1 MLGLAMRCRT
11 CGRWLWYVPYL
22 TFKWNIVLTD
32 SQLKGDETATLEM
45 PPAHRLFDSK
55 KLSPVLKQRKAAM
68 DAQNATSSSSSSG
81 LNTQTIAEL
90 VTILRPP
97 VPTMAPYPYMQPQLA
112 LPSATP
118 ALDMLLSSSR
128 SVGPSMPLKEFCSL
142 YKIAETVRQ
151 KLDNEGYTDAHLM
164 QYVSVAEL
172 KEAGLKNGEVASL
185 KYAVARWSVPNE

>member
-1 MLGLAMRCRT
+1 M
-11 CGRWLWYVPYL
+11 
-22 TFKWNIVLTD
+22 LTD

-45 PPAHRLFDSK
+45 PPAHHLFDSK
-55 KLSPVLKQRKAAM
+55 KLSPVMKQRKAAM
-68 DAQNATSSSSSSG
+68 EAQNATSSSSG

-97 VPTMAPYPYMQPQLA
+97 VTAMAPYPYMQPQLA

-128 SVGPSMPLKEFCSL
+128 SVRPSMPLKEFCSL

-151 KLDNEGYTDAHLM
+151 KLNDEGYTDAHLM

-172 KEAGLKNGEVASL
+172 KEAGLKVASL
-185 KYAVARWSVPNE
+185 KYTVARWSVPNE

>member
-1 MLGLAMRCRT
+1 
-11 CGRWLWYVPYL
+11 
-22 TFKWNIVLTD
+22 VLTD
-32 SQLKGDETATLEM
+32 SQLKGDETATLAM
-45 PPAHRLFDSK
+45 PPARRLFDSK

-68 DAQNATSSSSSSG
+68 DAQNATFSSSSSG

-118 ALDMLLSSSR
+118 ASDMLLSSSH
-128 SVGPSMPLKEFCSL
+128 SVGPSMPLTEFCSL

-151 KLDNEGYTDAHLM
+151 NSMMKDTQMPTSCSMCLLRSSRRP
-164 QYVSVAEL
+164 V
-172 KEAGLKNGEVASL
+172 
-185 KYAVARWSVPNE
+185 